1 MPKDQKI
8 TIPID
13 YTHRDFQSIR
23 DDLLQIA
30 ERFYPDTFQDF
41 SEASFGSLM
50 LDAVAYVGDQLSFY
64 LDYSVNESFLDTAFS
79 YNNIIRHG
87 RILGYKNSG
96 PSSAYGKVALFVQ
109 IPAESSG
116 LGPDSR
122 YIPMLLKG
130 TRLSSDNKL
139 NFILTE
145 NVDFSDPKNPIVVSQ
160 VSDTTGAPT
169 HFAIKAYGN
178 VVSGMFGRTSV
189 TIGAYERFRKI
200 KIGGTSIN
208 EIITVMD
215 SEGNE
220 YFEVDYLSQDII
232 YEEIPNDNYKNDN
245 VPSILKPKVV
255 SRKFVVLRERDG
267 LYLQFGSGQES
278 SANLI
283 AKPQEVA
290 LDVFGKSYITA
301 TTFDPTRISKNSTY
315 GIVPTNTTLDISF
328 RTTNRGNSSV
338 GVGSLNTVDTPLLD
352 FKNPT
357 SLSRL
362 TMQEVVASVETINEE
377 PMSAGSTS
385 ISNSELKRRILDTF
399 PTQNRAV
406 TQADYENLCLR
417 MPGSFGTLTR
427 VSAQKDPDSL
437 KRNLNLYVISTN
449 QSGELAIASA
459 TTKNNLKT
467 WINDYRMINDTI
479 DILDPYVIN
488 LGVNFSIKV
497 LSAADRTRVLNQAL
511 IALRQEYSDKMFI
524 GEHLYISNIYSILNK
539 IPGIIDVRNVQIISK
554 LGSAYAN
561 IPFSINENLS
571 PDGSYLMC
579 PKNAIF
585 EIKFPSVDIKGKVT

>member
-23 DDLLQIA
+23 DDLMQIA

-50 LDAVAYVGDQLSFY
+50 IDAVAYVGDQLSFY

-79 YNNIIRHG
+79 YNNILRHG
-87 RILGYKNSG
+87 RILGYKSPG
-96 PSSAYGKVALFVQ
+96 PSSAYGKVAFFVQ
-109 IPAESSG
+109 VPAETSG
-116 LGPDSR
+116 LGPDTR

-160 VSDTTGAPT
+160 VSDSTGAPT
-169 HFAIKAYGN
+169 YFAIKAYGN
-178 VVSGMFGRTSV
+178 VVSGMFGRISK
-189 TIGAYERFRKI
+189 TIGPYERFRKI
-200 KIGGTSIN
+200 KVGGSSIN
-208 EIITVMD
+208 EIINVMD

-220 YFEVDYLSQDII
+220 YFEVDYLAQDII

-255 SRKFVVLRERDG
+255 SRKFVVMRERDG
-267 LYLQFGSGQES
+267 LYLQFGSGIES
-278 SANLI
+278 STNII
-283 AKPQEVA
+283 AKPQDVA
-290 LDVFGKSYITA
+290 LDIFGKSYVTT
-301 TTFDPTRISKNSTY
+301 TTFDPTRISENTTY
-315 GIVPTNTTLDISF
+315 GIVPTNTTLNITY

-338 GVGSLNTVDTPLLD
+338 SVGSLNNVTTPLVD
-352 FKNPT
+352 FENVT
-357 SLSRL
+357 SLSR
-362 TMQEVVASVETINEE
+362 TSMQEVASSIEVVNEE
-377 PMSAGSTS
+377 PMSAGNTS
-385 ISNSELKRRILDTF
+385 VSNNELKRRILDTF

-406 TQADYENLCLR
+406 TQSDYENLCLR
-417 MPGSFGTLTR
+417 MPGKFGTIMR

-449 QSGELAIASA
+449 QNGELAPATA

-467 WINDYRMINDTI
+467 WINDYRMINDTV
-479 DILDPYVIN
+479 DILDPYIIN
-488 LGVNFSIKV
+488 IGLNFSIKV
-497 LSAADRTRVLNQAL
+497 LSAADRTNVLNQAMASL
-511 IALRQEYSDKMFI
+511 TARYSDKMFI
-524 GEHLYISNIYSILNK
+524 GEHFYISDVYTTLSK
-539 IPGIIDVRNVQIISK
+539 VQGVIDVRNVQIISK
-554 LGSAYAN
+554 LGSAYSN
-561 IPFSINENLS
+561 IPFSINDNLS

-585 EIKFPSVDIKGKVT
+585 EIKFSSVDIKGKIT